1 MFCFKLFS
9 YWLEPKKPISLVLL
23 IKQCKLILRLQYLQS
38 LFVDERNE
46 KDLISKVNGNSEG
59 IFEHL
64 TKELLKLY

>member
-1 MFCFKLFS
+1 M
-9 YWLEPKKPISLVLL
+9 L